1 MADQDGIYG
10 LLAEGSGTVSL
21 SESVAG
27 EFRRVGYAGGLNPF
41 ITVNAPVFCELL
53 QAYTRR

>member
-1 MADQDGIYG
+1 
-10 LLAEGSGTVSL
+10 
-21 SESVAG
+21 VAA

-53 QAYTRR
+53 QAYTRK